1 MRTCESC
8 DPPCSYKEENKSG
21 VCPFRGDAATSQEE
35 AHTFPIGDA
44 CCPMFELFDV
54 FCNGIWY
61 WDDPVLVP
69 GNFHLGEDFFGDF
82 SDIKVSGNFVI
93 DGQVSTMSINVGG
106 DLIVNGIL
114 DTDYENIS
122 VGGNLIIKGEIKY
135 HGDII
140 VKGDI
145 FLP

>member
-1 MRTCESC
+1 M
-8 DPPCSYKEENKSG
+8 
-21 VCPFRGDAATSQEE
+21 
-35 AHTFPIGDA
+35 
-44 CCPMFELFDV
+44 
-54 FCNGIWY
+54 
-61 WDDPVLVP
+61 DDPVLVP

-82 SDIKVSGNFVI
+82 SKIEVSGDFVI
-93 DGQVSTMSINVGG
+93 DGEVSTLSVTVGG

-122 VGGNLIIKGEIKY
+122 VGGDLIIKGEIKY